1 MKKKSSKTTAR
12 PNNMRDPNTGI
23 KILYGTCIKDLDQQ
37 IDKLT
42 EKITKVTYYISQNY
56 MAVIEY
62 RK

>member
-1 MKKKSSKTTAR
+1 MRKKSSKSTPR

-23 KILYGTCIKDLDQQ
+23 KIIYGTCIKDLDQQ

-42 EKITKVTYYISQNY
+42 ENITKVTYYVSQNY